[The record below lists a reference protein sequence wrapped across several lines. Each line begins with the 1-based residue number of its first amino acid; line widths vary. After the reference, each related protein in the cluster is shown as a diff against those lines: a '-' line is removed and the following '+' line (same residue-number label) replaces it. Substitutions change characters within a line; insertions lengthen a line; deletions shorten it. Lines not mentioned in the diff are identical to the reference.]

1 MTRYLPHESVPPYG
15 LSQALEAKV
24 GRLDMAQNLRE
35 MQDNGYTVLR
45 DVAPM
50 AVTDEIRAAILCL
63 VEETDGG
70 ARGHAAA
77 LLLGRDPIF
86 ETAVLN
92 EKLMTL
98 VEYMCGEGAMLSQ
111 LLGSVRGQGEGFL
124 VTHADQNW
132 IPAPFPDHNQ
142 LMTACWVCDEFTE
155 EAGATRVI
163 PGSHKY
169 RRNPSPAE
177 VEANEGSVPIVCPKG
192 SIAVWDGAIWHGNY
206 SRKLPGQRV
215 VLHMTYSRMAL
226 RPLEDYSHLGPDF
239 FDRNP
244 PEMAALLGRN
254 QVFGSTTATSG
265 GVDRRLFRQATLM
278 AKGVYQDTA
287 AEQKLGSE

>member
-1 MTRYLPHESVPPYG
+1 MPRYLPHESVPPYG
-15 LSQALEAKV
+15 LSQALEARV

-50 AVTDEIRAAILCL
+50 AVTDEIRAAILRL

-70 ARGHAAA
+70 ARGYAAA

-92 EKLMTL
+92 EKLMAL

-142 LMTACWVCDEFTE
+142 VLTACWVCDEFTE

-177 VEANEGSVPIVCPKG
+177 AEANEGSVPIVCPKG

-206 SRKLPGQRV
+206 PRKLPGQRV

-239 FDRNP
+239 LDRNP

-278 AKGVYQDTA
+278 AKGIYQDTG
-287 AEQKLGSE
+287 AERKLGSE